1 MTQTRLWLLSLSL
14 AAGMGALDAQPV
26 AACSCVRSSP
36 CQDFNASMIP
46 SRSAGADLSRV
57 VFVGKVLTVQ
67 RVGDVYEHRLR
78 VLRPLK
84 GITAPTADVSSDAVS
99 SCFLKLTVGDRYVI
113 YTWAANGKMHI
124 NQCSRIVRLAPG
136 EPEPELPPVPGR
148 VYGRVSRY
156 DRVREGE
163 PIPGVSLWLDL
174 PSGRVST
181 RSDAWGRFTFA
192 NVPPGSHAV
201 GVDAGRDL
209 RPRTVEPI
217 VIGARDCVDS
227 YIFLQPPGAA
237 FGADDRRREGGAT
250 LQARRP

>member
-14 AAGMGALDAQPV
+14 AAGVGVLDAQPA
-26 AACSCVRSSP
+26 AACSCVRPSP

-99 SCFLKLTVGDRYVI
+99 SCSLKLTVGDRYVI

-148 VYGRVSRY
+148 VYGKVTRY
-156 DRVREGE
+156 DMQRSQSFKPLE
-163 PIPGVSLWLDL
+163 PIPAVRVWLDL
-174 PSGRVST
+174 PSGRAST
-181 RSDAWGRFTFA
+181 RSDGWGRFSFA
-192 NVPPGSHAV
+192 DVPPGRYV
-201 GVDAGRDL
+201 LGFDAGPFL
-209 RPRTVEPI
+209 KPWHAEP
-217 VIGARDCVDS
+217 VTFTQADACADA
-227 YIFLQPPGAA
+227 FLVLTPSG
-237 FGADDRRREGGAT
+237 
-250 LQARRP
+250 